1 MKNMKTNF
9 LFLLLIFTCF
19 TQLAFGQI
27 QTDTITAE
35 EASQLIGEQII
46 IRAKVASVFYAKN
59 SSGSPTFLNLD
70 KNFPD
75 NPIAVVIFEKELK
88 KFKINAHL
96 YKGKTVIVTGKV
108 GLYKDEEKP
117 NKNKSSIVIYSK
129 DQIKIADIQ

>member
-1 MKNMKTNF
+1 MKTNF
-9 LFLLLIFTCF
+9 LILTLIFTGF
-19 TQLAFGQI
+19 TQLVVGQI

-35 EASQLIGEQII
+35 EASQLIGEQVT
-46 IRAKVASVFYAKN
+46 IRAKVASVFYAKS

-88 KFKINAHL
+88 ELKINAQL
-96 YKGKTVIVTGKV
+96 YKGKTIIVTGKV

-117 NKNKSSIVIYSK
+117 NKNKSSIIIYSK
-129 DQIKIADIQ
+129 DQIKIVDVQ